1 MVTDGEDI
9 TYHIQESLYN
19 VHLSVEYAP
28 KMKVNHM
35 FNLFLLSFV
44 LIKYCKCTKK
54 HMPDILG
61 KRELI

>member
-44 LIKYCKCTKK
+44 LIKYCK
-54 HMPDILG
+54 
-61 KRELI
+61 